1 MFMLMHEIRNAGEIS
16 GITGDIVSDLLFWLV
31 LLITCAICV
40 LFFQIIRNC
49 EMLFSGSIINNLRR
63 NRYYHE
69 YEKKIYLKK
78 LEQMNRCRR
87 TLVKFKRL
95 YKQNDYEAENYAD
108 KRMKE
113 MVDMYKNEHDRRK
126 TIKSRKN
133 RALSDHNLA
142 PTISAF
148 RKIITNL
155 ERPNNTHMSE
165 NVETPDVKNIE
176 VKDTLFNN

>member
-1 MFMLMHEIRNAGEIS
+1 MLMHEIRNARELS
-16 GITGDIVSDLLFWLV
+16 GITGDVLSNLLFWLV
-31 LLITCAICV
+31 LLVTCAICV
-40 LFFQIIRNC
+40 LFFQIVRNC

-113 MVDMYKNEHDRRK
+113 MVDMYRNEHDRRK
-126 TIKSRKN
+126 TIRSKKN
-133 RALSDHNLA
+133 RALSEHNHGG
-142 PTISAF
+142 TISAF
-148 RKIITNL
+148 RKIISNL
-155 ERPNNTHMSE
+155 DRPNNTQMSE
-165 NVETPDVKNIE
+165 NIQTPDVKNIQ